1 MIFFASVQLSLSV
14 MGLMPMS
21 EGLSLIMVSAV
32 AIMGGVTPG
41 EGGDTDESNKEGA
54 DDEPAQVESA
64 VDESQVEDADE
75 GWVRM

>member
-32 AIMGGVTPG
+32 AIMGGH
-41 EGGDTDESNKEGA
+41 TDESEDEGA

-64 VDESQVEDADE
+64 VNEGRADDENE

>member
-32 AIMGGVTPG
+32 AIMGVH
-41 EGGDTDESNKEGA
+41 TDKSEDEGA

-64 VDESQVEDADE
+64 VNEGRADDENE

>member
-14 MGLMPMS
+14 MGSMPMS

-32 AIMGGVTPG
+32 AIMGGH
-41 EGGDTDESNKEGA
+41 TDESKDEGA

-64 VDESQVEDADE
+64 VNEGRADDKNE